1 MQSGISSRRALLDL
15 GAAPALVI
23 GVTGHRDLR
32 TEDVETLTDRVR
44 SKLVALQTEFPEA
57 RFIMMSALAEGA
69 DQLVAGVADELGIE
83 IVVPLPH
90 PMETCRSMFTRQSD
104 QECFD
109 RLLANSTAH
118 FVVPTVEDRP
128 SGSASALA
136 LDPNLAYAALGRIIA
151 SSSDILLA
159 LWDGQPSDKVGGTA
173 HVVRY
178 MRTGHGLPESLA
190 RLGSLVDS
198 PEHAI
203 IYHLSTPRQSLPNV
217 EKSFEWMEPLLVGAS
232 KSEAEAFKQ
241 MHGLLGKM
249 DRREDVAWLATETG
263 QKTFKQ
269 SLDYL
274 GVPSELLKRL
284 EISSLA
290 RRYAEADALAL
301 RFQTA
306 TQRTFKA
313 IFVMAVLSTLLV
325 SAYWNWGDP
334 KLSSLPDRSWWRF
347 PEKHHP
353 FVIAHASLL
362 LAAFSI
368 YGWFRWWPPK
378 SPHPNRHY
386 KHLDYRALAE
396 ALRVQIFW
404 RLSGLPDSVSEQ
416 YLRRHRSPLDWIK
429 SSLRLAYLDACADGP
444 PTSPPQINAVIQGWV
459 LGQAKYQRDTR
470 LVRDEH
476 RLHRLEMASRLCFG
490 CGILIMLF
498 ECVHPSPPSI
508 ERNALIF
515 LAGLLPVLAGL
526 FEFYLRVQGY
536 KDHTH
541 EARKMATIFLNAYR
555 SLWYLQTDCAYTAY
569 PAAEGTL
576 PDISIQSD
584 DPQAVGTAQGILR
597 EAGTEAL
604 EENCDWFLMHRSRE
618 IEVPG

>member
-1 MQSGISSRRALLDL
+1 MRRSLLNL
-15 GAAPALVI
+15 GSAPVLVI

-32 TEDVETLTDRVR
+32 AEDAGTLAERVR
-44 SKLVALQTEFPEA
+44 DKLKTLQTEFSEA
-57 RFIMMSALAEGA
+57 RIVLMSALAEGS
-69 DQLVAGVADELGIE
+69 DQLVANVAVELGME
-83 IVVPLPH
+83 IVVPLPFAK
-90 PMETCRSMFTRQSD
+90 EACRSSFTTQSD
-104 QECFD
+104 RERFD
-109 RLLANSTAH
+109 RLLAKATAC
-118 FVVPTVEDRP
+118 FVVPKVEERLSESESPLTAD
-128 SGSASALA
+128 A
-136 LDPNLAYAALGRIIA
+136 DLAYAALGRIIA

-159 LWDGQPSDKVGGTA
+159 LWDEQPSDKMGGTA

-178 MRTGHGLPESLA
+178 MRTGHGLPEPLA

-203 IYHLSTPRQSLPNV
+203 IYHLGTPRQSLAKMNKP
-217 EKSFEWMEPLLVGAS
+217 FEWRKPLLVGGS
-232 KSEAEAFKQ
+232 KSEADAFKQ
-241 MHGLLGKM
+241 MHGLLSKM
-249 DRREDVAWLATETG
+249 DRREDVGWLASNAG
-263 QKTFKQ
+263 QEKVAQ

-274 GVPSELLKRL
+274 GVPTELLKGP

-290 RRYAEADALAL
+290 QRYAEADALAL
-301 RFQTA
+301 RFQTI
-306 TQRTFKA
+306 TRRTFMT
-313 IFVMAVLSTLLV
+313 IFVLAVLSALLV

-334 KLSSLPDRSWWRF
+334 KVSAVTGGNWWSF

-362 LAAFSI
+362 LAAFLA
-368 YGWFRWWPPK
+368 YAWFRWWPTK
-378 SPHPNRHY
+378 SRHANRQY

-404 RLSGLPDSVSEQ
+404 RLSGLPDSVSEK

-429 SSLRLAYLDACADGP
+429 SVLRLAYLDACADGP
-444 PTSPPQINAVIQGWV
+444 PTSPPQINAVIKGWV
-459 LGQAKYQRDTR
+459 LGQAQYQRDTR

-476 RLHRLEMASRLCFG
+476 RLYRLEIASRLCFG
-490 CGILIMLF
+490 AGILVMLF
-498 ECVHPSPPSI
+498 ECLHPSPPSI

-555 SLWYLQTDCAYTAY
+555 SLWYLQTDCTYIAY
-569 PAAEGTL
+569 PTSEPKL
-576 PDISIQSD
+576 PEISLLTGD
-584 DPQAVGTAQGILR
+584 YRTVRTAQGILR

>member
-1 MQSGISSRRALLDL
+1 MQSGSSSRRTLLDL

-32 TEDVETLTDRVR
+32 AEDAETLTGCVR
-44 SKLVALQTEFPEA
+44 GKLEALQTEFPEA
-57 RFIMMSALAEGA
+57 RLILMSALAEGA
-69 DQLVAGVADELGIE
+69 DQLVAGVAAELGIE

-90 PMETCRSMFTRQSD
+90 PKETCRSSLSCQSD
-104 QECFD
+104 KEVFD
-109 RLLANSTAH
+109 SLLAKATAH
-118 FVVPTVEDRP
+118 FVVPTVEARP

-136 LDPNLAYAALGRIIA
+136 TDSNLVYAALGRIIA

-198 PEHAI
+198 PEHAV
-203 IYHLSTPRQSLPNV
+203 IYPLSTPRQSLPNV
-217 EKSFEWMEPLLVGAS
+217 EQPFEWRKPLLVGGS

-249 DRREDVAWLATETG
+249 DRREDLAWLSTQTG
-263 QKTFKQ
+263 QEKLKQ
-269 SLDYL
+269 SLNYL
-274 GVPSELLKRL
+274 GVPSELLKSP

-290 RRYAEADALAL
+290 QRYAEADALAL
-301 RFQTA
+301 RFQTV

-313 IFVMAVLSTLLV
+313 IFVLAVLSALLV

-334 KLSSLPDRSWWRF
+334 KLSSLAGRDWWSL

-353 FVIAHASLL
+353 FVMAHASLL
-362 LAAFSI
+362 LAAFLA
-368 YGWFRWWPPK
+368 YGWFRWWPLK
-378 SPHPNRHY
+378 SRHANRHC

-404 RLSGLPDSVSEQ
+404 RLSGLTDSVSEK

-444 PTSPPQINAVIQGWV
+444 ATSPPQINAVIQSWV

-470 LVRDEH
+470 LVRDER
-476 RLHRLEMASRLCFG
+476 RLHRLELASRLCFG
-490 CGILIMLF
+490 GGILIMLF
-498 ECVHPSPPSI
+498 ECVHPSPPSV

-576 PDISIQSD
+576 PDISIPSD

-597 EAGTEAL
+597 DAGTEAL